1 MTELEQRVFDLALE
15 DLKTPLT
22 QAERDLMK
30 LVASM
35 PPETVEAV
43 LAK

>member
-1 MTELEQRVFDLALE
+1 MTEFEQHVYDLTVE
-15 DLKTPLT
+15 ELKTPMT
-22 QAERDLMK
+22 QADRDLMK